1 MSFWTNWAKKND
13 NSKELCKAE
22 LEKVIEEKENLEK
35 QIAEMILSRNFPE
48 EDSSSVQESVL
59 NRMINDCDQIIYQ
72 LNEKIYNLKD
82 ENF

>member
-1 MSFWTNWAKKND
+1 MQGWIRKSNRRKGKSWKTNCRND
-13 NSKELCKAE
+13 F
-22 LEKVIEEKENLEK
+22 
-35 QIAEMILSRNFPE
+35 SRNFPE

-72 LNEKIYNLKD
+72 LNEKIDNLKD